1 MHHIPGPAELAR
13 DSIKA
18 ANDARGRPAILA
30 VKDLMPCNN
39 DTPDNGR
46 WRVDRHIARRH
57 LAHANRGIDLP
68 ICSEVLT
75 GTSRSR
81 IQCEYPR
88 VKCADDDPP
97 FAAPG
102 GSSPG
107 PGITS
112 YRAAESGRGAGGE
125 RGG

>member
-39 DTPDNGR
+39 DTPDTGR

-57 LAHANRGIDLP
+57 LAHANRGIDLT
-68 ICSEVLT
+68 ICFAVLT

-81 IQCEYPR
+81 IQCESSSEERR
-88 VKCADDDPP
+88 VAQECV
-97 FAAPG
+97 
-102 GSSPG
+102 STCRSRWSPCH
-107 PGITS
+107 
-112 YRAAESGRGAGGE
+112 
-125 RGG
+125 